1 MKIMDAALADETIH
15 LSVEQSPVWEWVVG
29 IAGYTHGQ
37 LRHTFEM
44 DEEWARDA
52 ETMPAS
58 LVKSLETIQETNLWY
73 GLLLLQNKFGA
84 RSVEEFA
91 ERLTDV
97 SDEHFYDVLLPY
109 HSRAAEALREQ
120 AAQHPSDGGVWG
132 PYADFFKGHAY
143 LAGYVRQLRSHTR
156 AQLSELFIVVLT
168 EWQDWM
174 MQKPYIANWLQA
186 LAFEEKQHRGLDAA
200 NAQKEIER
208 VTGADYAPEPSI
220 WSVKLIPHV
229 SYRPWTLTIRTADV
243 KLFFYPVSEEQL
255 LDPEVP
261 PNALIQGHKA
271 LGDGMRLNVLYQL
284 RQAPA
289 SLQDLSAHF
298 QMSKTTLHHQLALL
312 KAAKF
317 VQVEKGVYSIRLEK
331 LEAFSGQL
339 ARYLNQPE

>member
-1 MKIMDAALADETIH
+1 MEVDVMKIMDAALADETIH

-120 AAQHPSDGGVWG
+120 AAQHPSDGGLLFRTHQF
-132 PYADFFKGHAY
+132 YH
-143 LAGYVRQLRSHTR
+143 RTMR
-156 AQLSELFIVVLT
+156 LSLT
-168 EWQDWM
+168 
-174 MQKPYIANWLQA
+174 
-186 LAFEEKQHRGLDAA
+186 
-200 NAQKEIER
+200 
-208 VTGADYAPEPSI
+208 
-220 WSVKLIPHV
+220 
-229 SYRPWTLTIRTADV
+229 
-243 KLFFYPVSEEQL
+243 
-255 LDPEVP
+255 LDP
-261 PNALIQGHKA
+261 A
-271 LGDGMRLNVLYQL
+271 
-284 RQAPA
+284 
-289 SLQDLSAHF
+289 
-298 QMSKTTLHHQLALL
+298 TTAYR
-312 KAAKF
+312 F
-317 VQVEKGVYSIRLEK
+317 PVVD
-331 LEAFSGQL
+331 
-339 ARYLNQPE
+339 